1 MQYLVFRLYEIW
13 ENWLKNKMCI
23 SLYCCLWYFLLDNKK
38 ESNTKATSF
47 ILNLL
52 LINKIYTKQKDEIFN
67 DIKID
72 EIYIYLA

>member
-1 MQYLVFRLYEIW
+1 MY
-13 ENWLKNKMCI
+13 I
-23 SLYCCLWYFLLDNKK
+23 SLYCCLWSFLLDNKK
-38 ESNTKATSF
+38 EANIKATSF

>member
-1 MQYLVFRLYEIW
+1 M
-13 ENWLKNKMCI
+13 
-23 SLYCCLWYFLLDNKK
+23 FLLDNKK